1 MIGIDFNMHRN
12 VKTGLFRFCSYN
24 KDRHGTKRV
33 LFRRRGFCTYL
44 TGIPWSDDFMRR
56 YAAALEG
63 VKAQASNGVGVER
76 TAIGSFNAL
85 AVAYYRSPEFR
96 DLKASTQKVRRNAIE
111 AFRVEHGHK
120 RVAQLGRSDIQNMV
134 GAKADTPEGAN
145 NLLKMLRIL
154 LDFATKQEPPWIKI
168 NPTLGVKKYKNRGE
182 GFHTWSE
189 AEVAQF
195 EARHADG
202 SKARLMLALA
212 LYTSQRVGD
221 VVRMGWQ
228 HIQGDRIAVRQ
239 EKTTTPLLIK
249 MHPELIRVLAG
260 VPKTNFTFLLTPH
273 GKPFTAQGMS
283 NWFGKRCRE
292 AGLSHCSAH
301 GLRKLAA
308 TRLANAGASNEHIKS
323 HTGHKTHKEVE
334 RYTKAANQSRL
345 NDQALAIQLRAEEE
359 QRIAQPG
366 NRLCKSDEKS

>member
-1 MIGIDFNMHRN
+1 MKTRN
-12 VKTGLFRFCSYN
+12 GLPKYCSYN
-24 KDRHGTKRV
+24 EDRHGTRRV
-33 LFRRRGFCTYL
+33 MFRRRGFATYL
-44 TGIPWSDDFMRR
+44 PGIPWSEEFMRR
-56 YAAALEG
+56 YASALEG
-63 VKAQASNGVGVER
+63 VKAQATVVGSVR
-76 TAIGSFNAL
+76 TITGSFDAVI
-85 AVAYYRSPEFR
+85 VAYYKSPEFHA
-96 DLKASTQKVRRNAIE
+96 LKVTTQRVRRNQIE
-111 AFRVEHGHK
+111 SFRKDHGTK
-120 RVAQLGRSDIQNMV
+120 PVALLNRTHIKNMI
-134 GAKADTPEGAN
+134 GAKADTPEAAN
-145 NLLKMLRIL
+145 NLLKLLRL
-154 LDFATKQEPPWIKI
+154 LLAFAIEQGMVVS
-168 NPTLGVKKYKNRGE
+168 NQAVGVKRYKSREE

-189 AEVAQF
+189 GEVAQF
-195 EARHADG
+195 ESYHPDG

-212 LYTSQRVGD
+212 LYTAQRVSD

-239 EKTTTPLLIK
+239 EKTDTPLLIK
-249 MHPELIRVLAG
+249 MHPELRRVLSG
-260 VPKTNFTFLLTPH
+260 VPKTNLTFLLTPH

-334 RYTKAANQSRL
+334 RYTKAANQRRL
-345 NDQALAIQLRAEEE
+345 NDQALAMQLRAEEE
-359 QRIAQPG
+359 QRIAQPQ